1 MENMLQKAG
10 EDPSL
15 LCDLEGCGVVS
26 KLENE
31 FERICGTRFAL
42 AVSSGT
48 AAIHAAL
55 LACDIGP
62 GDEVIVTPYSWAQS
76 VSPVLFSGATPAFAD
91 IDPQTLSLDPVSVKN
106 RISTK
111 TKAILPVHIF
121 GHTADMVE
129 LQKIAKEAGVLL
141 ISDAAHGL
149 GAKLNGRPIGAWGDI
164 ACFSLSRGK
173 LVSGG
178 EGGIIVT
185 NNETIFE
192 KAVSLT
198 QHPQRL
204 RRIKGNVH
212 NEDFG
217 LNYRIHPLA
226 ALLALSDVN
235 NIEEKIK
242 HRGDIINAYRRG
254 LNKQDTLFFQ
264 KLREGENSAP
274 YGVPLLYEHKQ
285 EREMLVAQAQSNG
298 IPLRCGPVNVPL
310 HLRFGKMKIVHPN
323 FHSSQKKG
331 ACPVAERH
339 CKKKELWA
347 LSPLDMDG
355 ISSDDAYSMGKRVD
369 EIIKLIIKNEK

>member
-1 MENMLQKAG
+1 MENMLKKAG
-10 EDPSL
+10 KDPSL
-15 LCDLEGCGVVS
+15 LCDLEGCGIVS
-26 KLENE
+26 ELEDA
-31 FERICGTRFAL
+31 FARVCGTRFGL

-48 AAIHAAL
+48 AAIHAAM

-62 GDEVIVTPYSWAQS
+62 DDEVIVTPYSWAQS
-76 VSPVLFSGATPAFAD
+76 VSPVLFSGATPVFAD
-91 IDPQTLSLDPVSVKN
+91 INPQTLNLDPVSVQN

-129 LQKIAKEAGVLL
+129 LQKIANKAGIFLF
-141 ISDAAHGL
+141 SDAAHAL
-149 GAKLNGRPIGAWGDI
+149 GAKLNGRPIGEWGDI

-198 QHPQRL
+198 QHPQRMQ
-204 RRIKGNVH
+204 RIKGPIHIEN
-212 NEDFG
+212 FG
-217 LNYRIHPLA
+217 LNFRIHPLA
-226 ALLALSDVN
+226 ALLALSDVKN
-235 NIEEKIK
+235 MEEKIK
-242 HRGDIINAYRRG
+242 HRGDIINAYRQG
-254 LNKQDTLFFQ
+254 LNKQDGIFFQ
-264 KLREGENSAP
+264 KLRDGENFAP
-274 YGVPLLYEHKQ
+274 YGVPLIYEHKQ
-285 EREMLVAQAQSNG
+285 GREMLVAQAQSNG

-310 HLRFGKMKIVHPN
+310 HLRLGKMNGVHPN

-339 CKKKELWA
+339 CEKK
-347 LSPLDMDG
+347 
-355 ISSDDAYSMGKRVD
+355 
-369 EIIKLIIKNEK
+369 